1 MSGIIRKDRNKIQYN
16 STARTKHQQGR
27 EWVTQPSGL
36 FDFTNG
42 ELLYIVSLFAIIG
55 GITIVVATLYLM
67 RRSTPNPIQLE
78 ASNYFVTKIE
88 E

>member
-1 MSGIIRKDRNKIQYN
+1 MSGIIRKDRNTIQYN

-55 GITIVVATLYLM
+55 GIVVATLYLM
-67 RRSTPNPIQLE
+67 RRSTPNPIQL
-78 ASNYFVTKIE
+78 
-88 E
+88 